1 MSENTSVR
9 SLSESGVLITDE
21 LYQRPCR
28 PLNLEAEVQILRALG
43 QQLTLPPQ
51 AILKYLVSAAVD
63 LCQAGTAGVSLIETL
78 SSGEEVFRWVALAGV
93 YEPYEG
99 GTTDR
104 QHSPCGV
111 CLSRGSTQLYY
122 HPERYFPSLQ
132 QADPP
137 IVEGLV
143 VPLLFEGQALGTIW
157 IASHCQERQFDGE
170 DVRIMTSLAD
180 FTAAAIHSSRLHQE
194 AVEAQQALHQSQAQ
208 IQTLMTNMP
217 GMVYRYFPCADG
229 ADRFTFVNLGCR
241 DLFEVEPE
249 TALQDAGLIWN
260 QIHPDDRFSFQA
272 SVAAAVENF
281 LPWDWQGRIIT
292 TSGQLKWIQGR
303 SSAVQ
308 TADGA
313 VWDGLLIDITERKQ
327 AELLLVEQKRL
338 LELTASGHP
347 LDECLSCLCAS
358 ISRLNP
364 RVRACILLTNDRRS
378 AFKSFITPDF
388 GPSFREGLKDAA
400 INELAIGTCGTAVY
414 SGQPV
419 TCSDIANDGHWSL
432 GWRDL
437 CVAHGI
443 LGCHSTPVLG
453 VDGQPFGSL
462 MLCFDE
468 ARMPTDWEYQ
478 LAEFGTHI
486 ASIVF
491 ERDRSN
497 LALRS
502 SEELKQRILESS
514 NDCIK
519 VLTLDGRF
527 LFMNT
532 GGTHLFEVDDPTSLL
547 NAQWLS
553 FWGGED
559 QENAASAIAAAI
571 AGDVGRFQGYCPT
584 AKGTPKWWDVVVT
597 PIRDALGQI
606 TQLLSISR
614 DITEVKRIEDERQQ
628 AQKALREAH
637 MQLESALVAGA
648 VYTWRWNIPA
658 DRVIVNTAFAHLFAV
673 DPVDASTTGLPIE
686 LFINAMH
693 KEDRER
699 VVAAINQAIET
710 GNEYNAQYRVHTATG
725 ETRWLTARGRVE
737 YDETQKPIAFP
748 GALVDITEQKQKE
761 DELAALREQ
770 LAHDLAD
777 MKRLHEVSTQLLA
790 ERELEPLLQEILE
803 AAIALLHADMGNL
816 QIYDPQ
822 NQTLKIVAQSGFNPE
837 FLDFFRTV
845 TAGQATCGTSIQER
859 QRVIVEDVET
869 DPRFELLRSIAKT
882 AGYRA
887 VQSTPL
893 FGQRGEPLGV
903 LSTHFCQPHGS
914 SEQELRLL
922 DLYARQA
929 AALIERKQAE
939 QALRESEELK
949 QRILESSQ
957 DCIKVLT
964 LNGEILYM
972 SKGGQ
977 CLLEIDEPTSVLNV
991 DWASFWLGEDYE
1003 SALAAI
1009 AAAKAGSMGQFQGYL
1024 PTMKGKP
1031 KWWDSV
1037 ISPIRDESGQ
1047 VVQLV
1052 AISRD
1057 ITKQKLAEAE
1067 REQLLTCEQTARE
1080 QAESANRI
1088 KDEFLA
1094 VLSHELRSPL
1104 NPILGW
1110 TSLLRN
1116 GRLDVVKTAYA
1127 LETIER
1133 NAKLQVQLIEDLL
1146 DISRILRGKLSLN
1159 VTPVDLSVVIKAA
1172 LETVRLAAEAKSL
1185 QIQTTFSPTVVT
1197 ISADAGRLQQVIW
1210 NLLSNAVKFTPTGG
1224 QITVGLTIVENHGQI
1239 QVTDTGKGIN
1249 SNFLPYIFE
1258 HFRQEDGAI
1267 TRKFGGLG
1275 LGLAIARQIV
1285 ELHGGTITASSPG
1298 EGQGATFIVKLP
1310 LPRSEN
1316 HRTTDEQIPV
1326 LPTLQALPL
1335 SNIQVLVVDDDT
1347 DTREFIVFVL
1357 ELAGAIVTSVPSAL
1371 AALEIL
1377 AQFKPDVLVS
1387 DIGMPEM
1394 DGYMLMRQIRAMEQG
1409 KPIPAVALT
1418 AYAGEIDRHQALLA
1432 GFQKHVSKP
1441 IEPEM
1446 LVQTI
1451 VSLITKLN
1459 L

>member
-1 MSENTSVR
+1 MSENTSVG
-9 SLSESGVLITDE
+9 SLSESGVLITE
-21 LYQRPCR
+21 QLYQRPCR

-43 QQLTLPPQ
+43 QQLNRPPQ

-78 SSGEEVFRWVALAGV
+78 PSGEEIFRWVALAGV

-111 CLSRGSTQLYY
+111 CLSRGCPQLYH

-143 VPLLFEGQALGTIW
+143 VPLLLEGQALGTIW

-180 FTAAAIHSSRLHQE
+180 FTAAALQNSRLRQ
-194 AVEAQQALHQSQAQ
+194 AAQSAQ
-208 IQTLMTNMP
+208 
-217 GMVYRYFPCADG
+217 
-229 ADRFTFVNLGCR
+229 
-241 DLFEVEPE
+241 
-249 TALQDAGLIWN
+249 
-260 QIHPDDRFSFQA
+260 
-272 SVAAAVENF
+272 
-281 LPWDWQGRIIT
+281 
-292 TSGQLKWIQGR
+292 
-303 SSAVQ
+303 
-308 TADGA
+308 
-313 VWDGLLIDITERKQ
+313 Q

-347 LDECLSCLCAS
+347 LNECLSSLCAS
-358 ISRLNP
+358 ISKLNP
-364 RVRACILLTNDRRS
+364 RVRACILLPNAQRS
-378 AFKSFITPDF
+378 AFARSITPDF
-388 GPSFREGLKDAA
+388 EPSFGQGLKDAP

-414 SGQPV
+414 CGQPV
-419 TCSDIANDGHWSL
+419 TCPDIANDHRWSQ

-443 LGCHSTPVLG
+443 LACHSAPVLG
-453 VDGQPFGSL
+453 VDGLPLGSL

-497 LALRS
+497 LVLQE

-519 VLTLDGRF
+519 VLTLEGQL
-527 LFMNT
+527 LFINT
-532 GGTHLFEVDDPTSLL
+532 GGTDLFEADDPTSLL
-547 NAQWLS
+547 NMNWVS
-553 FWGGED
+553 FWQGED
-559 QENAASAIAAAI
+559 YENALAAIAAAKV
-571 AGDVGRFQGYCPT
+571 GDVGRFQGYCPT
-584 AKGTPKWWDVVVT
+584 AKGTPKWWDVIVT
-597 PIRDALGQI
+597 PIRDASGQI

-614 DITEVKRIEDERQQ
+614 DITEVKRIEALRQQ
-628 AQKALREAH
+628 AEMALQEAH
-637 MQLESALVAGA
+637 VQLESALVAGA
-648 VYTWRWNIPA
+648 VYTWRWNIKS

-673 DPVDASTTGLPIE
+673 DPVGATTTGLPIE
-686 LFINAMH
+686 MFINAMH

-710 GNEYNAQYRVHTATG
+710 GGEYNAQYRVHTATG
-725 ETRWLTARGRVE
+725 EIRWVTARGRVE
-737 YDETQKPIAFP
+737 YDTTRKPIAFP
-748 GALVDITEQKQKE
+748 GALVDITEQKLKE
-761 DELAALREQ
+761 AELAALREQ

-777 MKRLHEVSTQLLA
+777 MTRLHEVSTQLLTD
-790 ERELEPLLQEILE
+790 RELEPLLQEILE
-803 AAIALLHADMGNL
+803 AAIALLHADMGKL

-822 NQTLKIVAQSGFNPE
+822 SQTLKIVAQSGFNQE
-837 FLDFFRTV
+837 FLDFFRAATV
-845 TAGQATCGTSIQER
+845 GGAACSTSIQER

-893 FGQRGEPLGV
+893 FGQRGEALGV
-903 LSTHFCQPHGS
+903 LSTHFHQPHRS
-914 SEQELRLL
+914 SEHELRLL

-964 LNGEILYM
+964 LNGEILYI
-972 SKGGQ
+972 SEGGR
-977 CLLEIDEPTSVLNV
+977 CLLEIDEPTSILNMNWV
-991 DWASFWLGEDYE
+991 SFWQGEDYE

-1009 AAAKAGSMGQFQGYL
+1009 STANAGGMGQFQGYL
-1024 PTMKGKP
+1024 PTIKGKP

-1037 ISPIRDESGQ
+1037 ISPIRDESGH

-1067 REQLLTCEQTARE
+1067 RERLLQREQIARE
-1080 QAESANRI
+1080 TAERANQI

-1116 GRLDVVKTAYA
+1116 GRLDVAKTTYA

-1159 VTPVDLSVVIKAA
+1159 VIPVDLNVVIKAA

-1185 QIQTTFSPTVVT
+1185 QIQTTLSPKVVT
-1197 ISADAGRLQQVIW
+1197 INADAGRLQQVVW
-1210 NLLSNAVKFTPTGG
+1210 NLLSNAVKFTPNGC
-1224 QITVGLTIVENHGQI
+1224 QITVGLTIVENHAQI
-1239 QVTDTGKGIN
+1239 QVSDTGKGIN
-1249 SNFLPYIFE
+1249 PDFLPYIFE
-1258 HFRQEDGAI
+1258 HFRQEDGAT

-1285 ELHGGTITASSPG
+1285 ELHGGTIQAESSG
-1298 EGQGATFIVKLP
+1298 EGQGATFTVKLP
-1310 LPRSEN
+1310 LPRNEN

-1371 AALEIL
+1371 AALAAL

-1432 GFQKHVSKP
+1432 GFQKHISKP
-1441 IEPEM
+1441 IEPEV

-1451 VSLITKLN
+1451 ISLIACK
-1459 L
+1459 

>member
-1 MSENTSVR
+1 MSENTSVG

-28 PLNLEAEVQILRALG
+28 PLNLEAEVQIFRALA
-43 QQLTLPPQ
+43 QQLTRPPQ

-63 LCQAGTAGVSLIETL
+63 LCQAGTAGVSLIEIL
-78 SSGEEVFRWVALAGV
+78 PNGEEVFRWVALAGV

-99 GTTDR
+99 GITDR
-104 QHSPCGV
+104 EHSPCGV
-111 CLSRGSTQLYY
+111 CLSRGCPQLYDR
-122 HPERYFPSLQ
+122 PERYFPSLQ
-132 QADPP
+132 QAEPA

-143 VPLLFEGQALGTIW
+143 VPLLLEGQALGTIW
-157 IASHCQERQFDGE
+157 IASHSGQRQFDGE
-170 DVRIMTSLAD
+170 DMRILTSLAD
-180 FTAAAIHSSRLHQE
+180 FTAAAIHSSRLRQA
-194 AVEAQQALHQSQAQ
+194 AVEAQQALRQSQAQ
-208 IQTLMTNMP
+208 MQTLVTNMP
-217 GMVYRYFPCADG
+217 GMVYRYSPCADG
-229 ADRFTFVNLGCR
+229 VSRFIFVNSGCH

-249 TALQDAGLIWN
+249 AALQDAGSIWSLI
-260 QIHPDDRFSFQA
+260 HADDRFSFQA
-272 SVAAAVENF
+272 SVTAAVENF

-292 TSGQLKWIQGR
+292 PSGQLKWIQGK

-313 VWDGLLIDITERKQ
+313 VWDGLLIDITQRKQ
-327 AELLLVEQKRL
+327 AELLLVEQKKL
-338 LELTASGHP
+338 LELAASGHP
-347 LDECLSCLCAS
+347 LDECLSSLCAS
-358 ISRLNP
+358 MSKLNP
-364 RVRACILLTNDRRS
+364 RVRACILLPNAQRS
-378 AFKSFITPDF
+378 AFESFITPDF
-388 GPSFREGLKDAA
+388 EPSFGQGLKDAP
-400 INELAIGTCGTAVY
+400 INDLAIGTCGTAVY
-414 SGQPV
+414 CGQPV
-419 TCSDIANDGHWSL
+419 TCSDIAKDERWSQ

-443 LGCHSTPVLG
+443 MGCHSTPVLG
-453 VDGQPFGSL
+453 VDGQPLGSL

-497 LALRS
+497 LALRE

-519 VLTLDGRF
+519 VLTLDGCF

-532 GGTHLFEVDDPTSLL
+532 GGTHLFEMDDPTSLL

-553 FWGGED
+553 FWEGED
-559 QENAASAIAAAI
+559 QKNALAAIAAAKV
-571 AGDVGRFQGYCPT
+571 GDVGRFQGYCPT

-614 DITEVKRIEDERQQ
+614 DITEVKRIEALRQQ
-628 AQKALREAH
+628 AEMNLREAH
-637 MQLESALVAGA
+637 VQLESALVAGA

-673 DPVDASTTGLPIE
+673 DPVDATTAGLPIE
-686 LFINAMH
+686 FFINAMH
-693 KEDRER
+693 KEDRLR

-710 GNEYNAQYRVHTATG
+710 GDEYNAQYRVHTATG
-725 ETRWLTARGRVE
+725 EIRWVTARGRVE
-737 YDETQKPIAFP
+737 YDTTRKPIAFP

-761 DELAALREQ
+761 AELAALREQ

-777 MKRLHEVSTQLLA
+777 MTQLHEVSTQLLA
-790 ERELEPLLQEILE
+790 DQELEPLLQEILE

-822 NQTLKIVAQSGFNPE
+822 TQTLKFVAQSGFSSE
-837 FLDFFRTV
+837 FLDFFGTATV
-845 TAGQATCGTSIQER
+845 GQTACSTSIQER
-859 QRVIVEDVET
+859 VRVIVEDVET
-869 DPRFELLRSIAKT
+869 DPRFELLRSITKT

-893 FGQRGEPLGV
+893 FGQRGEPLGI
-903 LSTHFCQPHGS
+903 LSTHFRQPHRS

-964 LNGEILYM
+964 LNGEILYI
-972 SKGGQ
+972 SEGGR
-977 CLLEIDEPTSVLNV
+977 CLLEIDEPTSVNNV
-991 DWASFWLGEDYE
+991 DWVSFWQGEDYDN
-1003 SALAAI
+1003 ALAAI
-1009 AAAKAGSMGQFQGYL
+1009 AAAKTGSMGQFQGYL
-1024 PTMKGKP
+1024 PTMKGLP

-1037 ISPIRDESGQ
+1037 ISPIRDESGK

-1067 REQLLTCEQTARE
+1067 RERLLQREQTARE
-1080 QAESANRI
+1080 EAESANRI

-1116 GRLDVVKTAYA
+1116 GRLDVAKTAYA

-1159 VTPVDLSVVIKAA
+1159 VMPVDLSVAIKAA

-1185 QIQTTFSPTVVT
+1185 QIQMKLSPQVVT
-1197 ISADAGRLQQVIW
+1197 INADAGRLQQVLW
-1210 NLLSNAVKFTPTGG
+1210 NLLSNAVKFTPNGG
-1224 QITVGLTIVENHGQI
+1224 QITVALTIAENHAQI
-1239 QVTDTGKGIN
+1239 QVSDTGIGIN
-1249 SNFLPYIFE
+1249 PDFLPYIFE
-1258 HFRQEDGAI
+1258 HFRQEDGAT

-1285 ELHGGTITASSPG
+1285 ELHGGTIQVESSG

-1310 LPRSEN
+1310 LPRN
-1316 HRTTDEQIPV
+1316 KNYGTTDEPIAV
-1326 LPTLQALPL
+1326 LPTLRDLPL
-1335 SNIQVLVVDDDT
+1335 SNLRVLVVDDDT

-1357 ELAGAIVTSVPSAL
+1357 ELAGAIVTSVPSAIV
-1371 AALEIL
+1371 ALEVL
-1377 AQFKPDVLVS
+1377 AQSKLDVLVS

-1418 AYAGEIDRHQALLA
+1418 AYAGETNRHQALLA

-1451 VSLITKLN
+1451 ISLIACG
-1459 L
+1459 